1 MSRLKPLLPFY
12 DDIVGAALAATG
24 LDIEPEMHDVAFLN
38 NVFLAFEA

>member
-24 LDIEPEMHDVAFLN
+24 LDIEAEVHDVAFLDG
-38 NVFLAFEA
+38 VFLAFEA